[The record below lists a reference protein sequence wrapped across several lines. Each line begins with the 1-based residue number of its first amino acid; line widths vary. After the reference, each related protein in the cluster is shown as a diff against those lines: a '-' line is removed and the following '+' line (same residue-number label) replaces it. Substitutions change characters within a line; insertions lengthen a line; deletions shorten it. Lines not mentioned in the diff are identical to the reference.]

1 MLKTR
6 RNKRTNRRGV
16 YCPRCLPEGVRSISL
31 PILVLALVLF
41 IIIDVIALFIVIS
54 IIVSFPTSFPTG
66 NGKRATMGQSRGNEL
81 FNAILDRFRWFM
93 ALQKIFSR
101 LGNTFVVFIPARNL
115 GNAQYG
121 VQIVRIGRD
130 SSQPQMGVIAPS
142 KACSRCRLA
151 IQAA

>member
-66 NGKRATMGQSRGNEL
+66 NGNMIGTTLLEPVPPPSPYWGCSEGRILPLLPHSLQRRRLHWVHIATTY
-81 FNAILDRFRWFM
+81 
-93 ALQKIFSR
+93 
-101 LGNTFVVFIPARNL
+101 LGRPL
-115 GNAQYG
+115 
-121 VQIVRIGRD
+121 
-130 SSQPQMGVIAPS
+130 
-142 KACSRCRLA
+142 
-151 IQAA
+151 